1 MSQYE
6 LMMVMDPEIDDDQ
19 VEGMQERVRTFVAE
33 RDGQLTGEDH
43 WGRRKLAFRIG
54 KFSEGNYFV
63 AQLELE
69 PAPAKELE
77 GTLNMAE
84 NVLRYLL
91 VLRKR

>member
-6 LMMVMDPEIDDDQ
+6 LMMVVDPEVDDGQ
-19 VEGMQERVRTFVAE
+19 VEDLKERVRTFVAE

-54 KFSEGNYFV
+54 KFIEGNYFV

-84 NVLRYLL
+84 DVLRHLL

>member
-6 LMMVMDPEIDDDQ
+6 LMMVMDPEVDEDQ
-19 VEGMQERVRTFVAE
+19 VEGVKERVRTFVAE
-33 RDGQLTGEDH
+33 RGGQLTGEDH
-43 WGRRKLAFRIG
+43 WGKRKLAFRIG

-63 AQLELE
+63 AQLDLE

-84 NVLRYLL
+84 DVLRHLL